1 MWYREAKQ
9 GRLDLDRITGVEN
22 FREHLKS
29 LIKQSLVRNKLNL
42 LEFVRTRN
50 FDDINPLGFRI
61 DFDKLNKLLAA
72 SPLSKYVR
80 FIEDISPIVY
90 YAELEGKQPPLAQFN
105 LALRTIYIP
114 KLYDENNLSSFL
126 HEVVHA
132 IDPVLNMKGDLIG
145 SPEYRKDIVR
155 PYSNRRLERLA
166 YFENLDDFYSTENLR
181 KVLENFY
188 IRNKKKYPSVE
199 LATKDFLN
207 DFKNYM
213 QNPLESILYN
223 PTRFHGYLVA
233 IYGMDLVTHLLYNA
247 QSPLTTEEWKN
258 IFGDMEEEDPEFY
271 PRLREY
277 IKNHPERRQ
286 PRDNQYIGQLRKFF
300 TNVYLENAPK
310 FMPGYEAPVMPFD
323 ESQIT
328 DEISDKDK

>member
-22 FREHLKS
+22 FREHLIS
-29 LIKQSLVRNKLNL
+29 LIKQSLVRNKLDL
-42 LEFVRTRN
+42 LEFVRTKN
-50 FDDINPLGFRI
+50 FDDINPLGFRV

-80 FIEDISPIVY
+80 NIEDISPIVY
-90 YAELEGKQPPLAQFN
+90 YAKLEGKQPPLAQFN
-105 LALRTIYIP
+105 LATKSISIP

-126 HEVVHA
+126 HEVVHSM
-132 IDPVLNMKGDLIG
+132 DPVMKMKGDFIY
-145 SPEYRKDIVR
+145 SPEYIKDIYR
-155 PYSNRRLERLA
+155 PYSSQSRERLA
-166 YFENLDDFYSTENLR
+166 FFEILDHFYSTENLK
-181 KVLENFY
+181 KVLEIFY
-188 IRNKKKYPSVE
+188 IKDKKKYPTKE
-199 LATKDFLN
+199 MATKAFMD

-223 PTRFHGYLVA
+223 PTRFHSYLVTV
-233 IYGMDLVTHLLYNA
+233 YGRDEVLHLLTNA
-247 QSPLTTEEWKN
+247 QSPMTPEESKN
-258 IFGDMEEEDPEFY
+258 IFGDMEEDDPEFL
-271 PRLREY
+271 PTLREY
-277 IKNHPERRQ
+277 IKNHPEKRQ
-286 PRDNQYIGQLRKFF
+286 PRDDQYIGQLRKFF

-328 DEISDKDK
+328 EENSTKD